1 MHIKYFLPLVIATS
15 LSILAPATAHAE
27 QPLTYNRVDFE
38 VMVQEEVDND
48 EITVTMAVERKGQKP
63 SELASEINTIMA
75 SAIDEAGKAED
86 VRVKTGNYTIRPV
99 YTRDKRL
106 EHWSGSQTLVLNSR
120 DSAAMADLMQTL
132 QQSMQVKSTRYSV
145 SRQQRSEVQEKM
157 ISVALAR
164 FHQRAALISDG
175 LGFQKY
181 RLVNVNVRT
190 QGGGGPTP
198 MYAMAMEQS
207 AARVAAPPALEGGWS
222 ELKVIVSGTI
232 EMEVTI

>member
-1 MHIKYFLPLVIATS
+1 MHYIKIMPMITVLGALS
-15 LSILAPATAHAE
+15 LFGAAAQAE

-48 EITVTMAVERKGQKP
+48 EITVTLAVEKNGAKP
-63 SELASEINTIMA
+63 SELAGEINVLMQA
-75 SAIDEAGKAED
+75 AIEESNKVGD
-86 VRVKTGNYTIRPV
+86 VRVKTGNYSIRPV

-106 EHWSGSQTLVLNSR
+106 DHWSGSQTLVLNSR
-120 DSAAMADLMQTL
+120 NSAMIAELMQTL

-145 SRQQRSEVQEKM
+145 SREQRNEVQEGM
-157 ISVALAR
+157 ISTALAR
-164 FHQRAALISDG
+164 FHKRAALIADG

-190 QGGGGPTP
+190 SGGSPSP
-198 MYAMAMEQS
+198 MYAMAMDS
-207 AARVAAPPALEGGWS
+207 ASSRAAAPPALEGGWS
-222 ELKVIVSGTI
+222 DIKVIVSGTI

>member
-1 MHIKYFLPLVIATS
+1 MRYIQDLPVITLAVVLS
-15 LSILAPATAHAE
+15 LLSVTLFAD

-48 EITVTMAVERKGQKP
+48 EITVTMAVEKNGAKP
-63 SELASEINTIMA
+63 SVLAGEINALMQA
-75 SAIDEAGKAED
+75 AIAEANKIED
-86 VRVKTGNYTIRPV
+86 VRVKTGNYSIRPV

-106 EHWSGSQTLVLNSR
+106 DHWSGSQTLVLNSR
-120 DSAAMADLMQTL
+120 NSAAIAELMQLL

-145 SRQQRSEVQEKM
+145 SQEQRSAVQEGM
-157 ISVALAR
+157 ITEALAR
-164 FHQRAALISDG
+164 FHKRAALIADG

-190 QGGGGPTP
+190 SGSHPAP
-198 MYAMAMEQS
+198 VYAMAMES
-207 AARVAAPPALEGGWS
+207 TSSRVAAPPALEGGWT
-222 ELKVIVSGTI
+222 EIKVIVSGTI